1 MPVYAQLANADQ
13 STVFAAESSV
23 VGVCG
28 FLAAVCAGVLCER
41 LFARIP
47 AISLYT
53 TSIGSIAASVFMA
66 LAVYS
71 AAMVQASD
79 ARYRLSDA
87 GSSLHLL
94 AHYMHQSASPKRP
107 DCWRHASFMIACSTE
122 QLRCIMHFLLLCTIG
137 LVLADIRMLP
147 VKLQLA
153 SICCYGADTPCS
165 WPFWPFPFCALR
177 AGLGQSPVWWRL
189 FSPQK
194 SSPLASPSG
203 LRSRLS

>member
-1 MPVYAQLANADQ
+1 MMSATIVGAYMPVYAQLANADQ

-94 AHYMHQSASPKRP
+94 AHHMHHRASPHRP
-107 DCWRHASFMIACSTE
+107 DCWHHPRFVIAFPLE
-122 QLRCIMHFLLLCTIG
+122 QLRSMMHFFPLCTIG
-137 LVLADIRMLP
+137 LVLADICTLP
-147 VKLQLA
+147 LKVQLA
-153 SICCYGADTPCS
+153 DICCCGADTPCS
-165 WPFWPFPFCALR
+165 WPF
-177 AGLGQSPVWWRL
+177 
-189 FSPQK
+189 
-194 SSPLASPSG
+194 
-203 LRSRLS
+203 

>member
-87 GSSLHLL
+87 GSSLRLL
-94 AHYMHQSASPKRP
+94 AHHMHCRTSPNRP
-107 DCWRHASFMIACSTE
+107 DCWRHLRFVIACSPE
-122 QLRCIMHFLLLCTIG
+122 QLQCIMHFFLLCTVG
-137 LVLADIRMLP
+137 LVLADVCMLP
-147 VKLQLA
+147 VKVQLA

-165 WPFWPFPFCALR
+165 WLFWPFPFCALR
-177 AGLGQSPVWWRL
+177 AGLGQSPVWWRSSCL
-189 FSPQK
+189 RR
-194 SSPLASPSG
+194 SSPLAFPSG
-203 LRSRLS
+203 LRLRLS

>member
-1 MPVYAQLANADQ
+1 MLTIAGMLAGFRMMSATIVGAYMPVYAQLANADQ

-79 ARYRLSDA
+79 ARYRPLMLAAPCISLLTIRIIGHPHTGLTA
-87 GSSLHLL
+87 G
-94 AHYMHQSASPKRP
+94 
-107 DCWRHASFMIACSTE
+107 
-122 QLRCIMHFLLLCTIG
+122 
-137 LVLADIRMLP
+137 DI
-147 VKLQLA
+147 
-153 SICCYGADTPCS
+153 
-165 WPFWPFPFCALR
+165 
-177 AGLGQSPVWWRL
+177 
-189 FSPQK
+189 
-194 SSPLASPSG
+194 
-203 LRSRLS
+203 